1 MDSREAEYYL
11 GRESMAN
18 SVDEILRGVA
28 DRDALDRLDE
38 VRERLFDIEAPE
50 NIVVLLESVIDDI
63 QVIHKLILSARM

>member
-1 MDSREAEYYL
+1 
-11 GRESMAN
+11 MAN